1 MELFLESGYVSL
13 NKYGEELCG
22 DRVESIYHDDSMTLV
37 LADGLGS
44 GVKANILST
53 LTSKIICTMMAQGM
67 PIEDCVK
74 TIAGSLPVCSVRKS
88 AYSTF
93 TILNVDKAG
102 NAYMVQFDN
111 PNMIVLRNG
120 KSLEYEMNTR
130 TIEGK
135 KIHESYLKAQ
145 KGDIFIMMSDGTI
158 HAGIGTVL
166 NFGWQWENIRDYIVE
181 HYEFSM
187 SAKTVAATIAQAC
200 QDLYMD
206 KPGDDTTVAVMR
218 IRELQQV
225 NIMVGP
231 PVKQED
237 DEPIVKEFMGNPG
250 KKIVCGGTTSSIV
263 SRYLGVPVTTELNYV
278 DTGVPPIGHMQGI
291 DLVTEGVVTLGR
303 VLDICKKAVSD
314 SNTDTML
321 YDKRDGA
328 TLIAKMLFEEATHV
342 KFYVG
347 RAINPAHQ
355 NPDLPIDLSIKLR
368 LVEEIQEKLE
378 KMGKIVSVKFY

>member
-13 NKYGEELCG
+13 NKFGEELCG
-22 DRVESIYHDDSMTLV
+22 DRVEAIYHDDSMTLV

-53 LTSKIICTMMAQGM
+53 LTSKIICTMMAEGM
-67 PIEDCVK
+67 PIEECVQ
-74 TIAGSLPVCSVRKS
+74 TIAGSLPVCSVRKI

-120 KSLEYEMNTR
+120 KNLEYSMETR
-130 TIEGK
+130 VIEGK
-135 KIHESYLKAQ
+135 KIHESYLKTQ

-181 HYEFSM
+181 HYESSM

-218 IRELQQV
+218 IREKQQV

-231 PVKQED
+231 PVNKED

-263 SRYLGVPVTTELNYV
+263 SRYLGVPVTTELHYV
-278 DTGVPPIGHMQGI
+278 DTGVPPIGHMEGI

-303 VLDICKKAVSD
+303 VLEICKKAVSE
-314 SNTDTML
+314 SNTDTMI
-321 YDKRDGA
+321 YDKKDGA
-328 TLIAKMLFEEATHV
+328 TRIAKLLFEEATHI

-347 RAINPAHQ
+347 RALNPAHQ

-368 LVEEIQEKLE
+368 LVEEIKDELE
-378 KMGKIVSVKFY
+378 KMGKIVTVKFY

>member
-13 NKYGEELCG
+13 NKFGEELCG

-53 LTSKIICTMMAQGM
+53 LTSKIICTMMAEGM
-67 PIEDCVK
+67 PIEECVQ
-74 TIAGSLPVCSVRKS
+74 TIAGSLPVCSVRKI

-120 KSLEYEMNTR
+120 KNLEYSMETR
-130 TIEGK
+130 IIEGK
-135 KIHESYLKAQ
+135 KIHESYLKTQ

-166 NFGWQWENIRDYIVE
+166 NFGWQWENIRDYIVDR
-181 HYEFSM
+181 YESSM

-218 IRELQQV
+218 IREKQQV

-231 PVKQED
+231 PVNKED

-263 SRYLGVPVTTELNYV
+263 SRYLGVPVTTELHYV
-278 DTGVPPIGHMQGI
+278 DTGVPPIGHMEGI

-303 VLDICKKAVSD
+303 VLEICKKAVSE
-314 SNTDTML
+314 SNTDTMI
-321 YDKRDGA
+321 YDKKDGA
-328 TLIAKMLFEEATHV
+328 TRIAKLLFEEATHI

-347 RAINPAHQ
+347 RALNPAHQ

-368 LVEEIQEKLE
+368 LVEEIKEELE
-378 KMGKIVSVKFY
+378 KMGKIVMVKFY

>member
-13 NKYGEELCG
+13 NKQGEELCG

-67 PIEDCVK
+67 PIEDCVE
-74 TIAGSLPVCSVRKS
+74 TIAGSLPVCSVRKI

-93 TILNVDKAG
+93 TILNVDKVG
-102 NAYMVQFDN
+102 NAYIVQFDN
-111 PNMIVLRNG
+111 PNMIVLRDG
-120 KSLEYEMNTR
+120 KNLEYEMKTR
-130 TIEGK
+130 EIAGK
-135 KIHESYLKAQ
+135 KIHESYLKAK

-181 HYEFSM
+181 RYAPSM

-206 KPGDDTTVAVMR
+206 RPGDDTTVAVMR
-218 IRELQQV
+218 IREKQPV

-231 PVKQED
+231 PVNRED
-237 DEPIVKEFMGNPG
+237 DEPIVREFIGNPG
-250 KKIVCGGTTSSIV
+250 KKIVCGGTTSSLV

-278 DTGVPPIGHMQGI
+278 DSGVPPIGHMQGI

-303 VLDICKKAVSD
+303 VLEICKQAVSD

-321 YDKRDGA
+321 YDKKDGA
-328 TLIAKMLFEEATHV
+328 TLIAKMLFEEATHIA
-342 KFYVG
+342 FYVG

-378 KMGKIVSVKFY
+378 KMGKIVTVKFY

>member
-67 PIEDCVK
+67 PIEDCVQ
-74 TIAGSLPVCSVRKS
+74 TIAGSLPVCNVRKI

-93 TILNVDKAG
+93 TILNVDKQG

-111 PNMIVLRNG
+111 PNMIVLRDG
-120 KSLEYEMNTR
+120 KSLEYEMKTR

-158 HAGIGTVL
+158 HAGIGTIL

-218 IRELQQV
+218 IREWQQV

-231 PVKQED
+231 PVNPED
-237 DEPIVKEFMGNPG
+237 DEPIVKEFLGNPG

-263 SRYLGVPVTTELNYV
+263 SKYLGVPVTTELNYV

-303 VLDICKKAVSD
+303 VLDICKQAVSD

-328 TLIAKMLFEEATHV
+328 TLITKMLFEEATHV

>member
-74 TIAGSLPVCSVRKS
+74 TIAGSLPVCSVRKI

>member
-13 NKYGEELCG
+13 NKQGEELCG
-22 DRVESIYHDDSMTLV
+22 DRVESIYHNDSMTLV

-67 PIEDCVK
+67 PIEDCVE
-74 TIAGSLPVCSVRKS
+74 TIAGSLPVCNVRKI

-93 TILNVDKAG
+93 TILNVDKEG
-102 NAYMVQFDN
+102 NAYIVQFDN
-111 PNMIVLRNG
+111 PNMIVLRGG
-120 KSLEYEMNTR
+120 KNLEYEMKTR
-130 TIEGK
+130 EIAGK
-135 KIHESYLKAQ
+135 KIHESYLKAK

-181 HYEFSM
+181 RYAPSM

-200 QDLYMD
+200 RDLYMGR
-206 KPGDDTTVAVMR
+206 PGDDTTVAVMR
-218 IRELQQV
+218 IREKQPV

-231 PVKQED
+231 PVNRED
-237 DEPIVKEFMGNPG
+237 DEPIVREFIGNPG
-250 KKIVCGGTTSSIV
+250 KKIVCGGTTSSLV

-278 DTGVPPIGHMQGI
+278 DSGVPPIGHMQGI

-303 VLDICKKAVSD
+303 VLEICKQAVSD

-321 YDKRDGA
+321 YDKKDGA
-328 TLIAKMLFEEATHV
+328 TLIAKMLFEEATHIA
-342 KFYVG
+342 FYVG

-378 KMGKIVSVKFY
+378 KMGKIVTVKFY

>member
-74 TIAGSLPVCSVRKS
+74 TIAGSLPVCSVRKI

-135 KIHESYLKAQ
+135 KIHESYLKAH

>member
-53 LTSKIICTMMAQGM
+53 LTSKIICTMNAQGM

-74 TIAGSLPVCSVRKS
+74 TIAGSLPVCSVRKI

>member
-13 NKYGEELCG
+13 NKHGEELCG
-22 DRVESIYHDDSMTLV
+22 DRVEAIYHDDSMTLV

-67 PIEDCVK
+67 PIEDCVQ
-74 TIAGSLPVCSVRKS
+74 TIAGSLPVCSVRKI

-93 TILNVDKAG
+93 TILNVDKQG

-111 PNMIVLRNG
+111 PNMIVLRDG
-120 KSLEYEMNTR
+120 KNLEYEMKTR

-158 HAGIGTVL
+158 HAGIGTIL

-218 IRELQQV
+218 IREWQQV

-231 PVKQED
+231 PVNPED
-237 DEPIVKEFMGNPG
+237 DEPIVKEFLGNQG

-263 SRYLGVPVTTELNYV
+263 SKYLGVPVTTELNYV

-303 VLDICKKAVSD
+303 VLDICKQAVSE

-328 TLIAKMLFEEATHV
+328 TLITKMLFEEATHI